1 MKKNILLFVLLII
14 IKTAAQDYGLG
25 VLLDS
30 TLYANSPTAAPLMR
44 GDYSNLPSSAS
55 LKEFTPTPG
64 NQGQTST
71 CAGWSTAYAGRTIL
85 EAMKNGWSK
94 SETDNNAFSP
104 SFVYNQ
110 IRSNKNCNGGSSLV
124 DALDVLKDQGGLKL
138 HDFSFE
144 CSREVTQ
151 NDKTNASAYRIIEY
165 RDITYGQKDNKV
177 LVIKKSLAEK
187 RPVIIALDCPPS
199 FQRAKEVLIVDSSE
213 YKYWGRG
220 HGICIIGY
228 DDKKFGG
235 AFELIN
241 SWGTTWG
248 NNGYVW
254 VKYSDLNFF
263 SQYAFELVDKSVP
276 DPNKY
281 DLSGT
286 MTFKEN
292 TGSDMNT
299 FFYNGVF
306 KMLKPYPAG
315 TLFELRISNNE
326 PAYVYAF
333 SSDLTYKTYKIFPF
347 TNRMVA
353 YLPYSQNNV
362 AIPDED
368 SYNMLDETAGTSY
381 YCFLYSKEKLDI
393 DGIMSAVEKSKG
405 TIPERVFSVLKDKI
419 VSKDNIEYNSS
430 YRITFKARAKGR
442 TVVPVI
448 VEIPHFK

>member
-1 MKKNILLFVLLII
+1 MKKYIFMFVLISVII
-14 IKTAAQDYGLG
+14 IEAQDYGFG
-25 VLLDS
+25 VLLDTS
-30 TLYANSPTAAPLMR
+30 LYANSPTAAPLMR
-44 GDYSNLPSSAS
+44 GDYSNLPSSSS

-85 EAMKNGWSK
+85 EAMRNGWSK
-94 SETDNNAFSP
+94 STIDSNVFSP

-110 IRSNKNCNGGSSLV
+110 IRSNNNCNGGSSLI
-124 DALDVLKDQGGLKL
+124 DALDVLKNQGGLKL

-144 CSREVTQ
+144 CSREVTTD
-151 NDKTNASAYRIIEY
+151 DKTNASVYRIIEY
-165 RDITYGQKDNKV
+165 RDITFGQKDNKV
-177 LVIKKSLAEK
+177 LVIKKSLAER

-199 FQRAKEVLIVDSSE
+199 FSRAKSLMTVDSSE

-228 DDKKFGG
+228 NDKKYGG

-241 SWGTTWG
+241 SWGTSWG
-248 NNGYVW
+248 NSGYVW
-254 VKYSDLNFF
+254 IKYSDLNYF
-263 SQYAFELVDKSVP
+263 SRYAFELIDKSVN
-276 DPNKY
+276 DPNKF

-286 MTFKEN
+286 LSFKEN
-292 TGSDMNT
+292 SGADMNT
-299 FFYNGVF
+299 YFNNNVF
-306 KMLKPYPAG
+306 KMHKSYPAG

-347 TNRMVA
+347 TNRMIA
-353 YLPYSQNNV
+353 YLPYSQNNI

-393 DGIMSAVEKSKG
+393 DGIMSDVEKSKG
-405 TIPERVFSVLKDKI
+405 TIPERIYSVLKDKL
-419 VSKDNIEYNSS
+419 VTKENIDYNAGYKIS
-430 YRITFKARAKGR
+430 FKARAKGKSI
-442 TVVPVI
+442 VPVI
-448 VEIPHFK
+448 VEISHIK

>member
-1 MKKNILLFVLLII
+1 MKKNIVLFVLFFI

-30 TLYANSPTAAPLMR
+30 ALYAKSPTAAPLMR
-44 GDYSNLPSSAS
+44 GDYANLPSSTS

-85 EAMKNGWSK
+85 EAMKYGWTK
-94 SETDNNAFSP
+94 STIDSNTFSP

-110 IRSNKNCNGGSSLV
+110 IRNNKSCNAGSSLV
-124 DALDVLKDQGGLKL
+124 DALDVLKNQGGLKL
-138 HDFSFE
+138 QDFSFE
-144 CSREVTQ
+144 CSREVTEK
-151 NDKTNASAYRIIEY
+151 DKTSASSYRIIEY

-177 LVIKKSLAEK
+177 KVIKKSLSER

-199 FQRAKEVLIVDSSE
+199 FNRAKELLDVDKSE
-213 YKYWGRG
+213 YKNWGRG
-220 HGICIIGY
+220 HGICVIGY
-228 DDKKFGG
+228 DDNKFGG

-241 SWGTTWG
+241 SWGTSWG
-248 NNGYVW
+248 NSGYVW
-254 VKYSDLNFF
+254 IKYSDLDFF
-263 SQYAFELVDKSVP
+263 SQYAFELIDKSVP
-276 DPNKY
+276 DPEKF

-286 MTFKEN
+286 LSFKEN
-292 TGSDMNT
+292 TGADMKST
-299 FFYNGVF
+299 YNNGIF
-306 KMLKPYPAG
+306 KMSNSYPSG

-333 SSDLTYKTYKIFPF
+333 SSDLTNKTYKIFPF

-353 YLPYSQNNV
+353 YLPYSQNNL

-368 SYNMLDETAGTSY
+368 SYNMLDEAKGTSY

-393 DGIMSAVEKSKG
+393 DAIMSAVEQSTG
-405 TIPERVFSVLKDKI
+405 SIPERLFSVLKDKL
-419 VSKDNIEYNSS
+419 VNNDNINYKST
-430 YRITFKARAKGR
+430 YRISFNAKSKGKS
-442 TVVPVI
+442 VVPVI
-448 VEIPHFK
+448 VEIPHI

>member
-1 MKKNILLFVLLII
+1 MKKNILLFVLLFI

-30 TLYANSPTAAPLMR
+30 ALYTNSPTAAPLMR

-55 LKEFTPTPG
+55 LKDFTPTPG

-85 EAMKNGWSK
+85 EAIKNGWSK
-94 SETDNNAFSP
+94 STTDSNAFSP

-110 IRSNKNCNGGSSLV
+110 IRSNKSCNAGSSLL
-124 DALDVLKDQGGLKL
+124 DALDVLKNQGGIKL

-144 CSREVTQ
+144 CSREVTPD
-151 NDKTNASAYRIIEY
+151 DKTNASAYRIIEY
-165 RDITYGQKDNKV
+165 RDITFGQKDNKV
-177 LVIKKSLAEK
+177 LVIKKSLAER
-187 RPVIIALDCPPS
+187 RPVIIALDCHPS
-199 FQRAKEVLIVDSSE
+199 FSRAKDVLIVDSSE

-228 DDKKFGG
+228 DDNKFGG

-248 NNGYVW
+248 NKGYVW

-263 SQYAFELVDKSVP
+263 SRYAFELIDKSLP
-276 DPNKY
+276 DPDKF

-286 MTFKEN
+286 LTFKEN
-292 TGSDMNT
+292 TGLDMNSVVN
-299 FFYNGVF
+299 NGIF
-306 KMLKPYPAG
+306 KMNKSYHSG

-368 SYNMLDETAGTSY
+368 SDNMLDETPGTSY

-393 DGIMSAVEKSKG
+393 DSIMYAVEKSKG
-405 TIPERVFSVLKDKI
+405 TIPERVLAVLNNKI
-419 VSKDNIEYNSS
+419 VSKDNIEYKSS
-430 YRITFKARAKGR
+430 YRISFKAKSKGK
-442 TVVPVI
+442 TIVPVI
-448 VEIPHFK
+448 VEIPHIK